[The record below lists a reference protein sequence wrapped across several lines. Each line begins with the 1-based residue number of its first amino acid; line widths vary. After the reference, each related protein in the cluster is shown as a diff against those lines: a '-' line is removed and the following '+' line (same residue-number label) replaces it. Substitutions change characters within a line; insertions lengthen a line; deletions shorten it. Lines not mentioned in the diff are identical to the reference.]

1 MKEIILAVSLIV
13 FGAFCS
19 TVIFLDNQVLAD
31 ACSDKGKILTF
42 KPWYDGLTDGSCNI
56 KSPGSD
62 TDKQAW
68 FVWRIVLNVID
79 DLLQIVGY
87 VAVGYIMYGGFL
99 MMTSIGS
106 PDKAARAQN
115 TILSAVVGLVI
126 TLLSIAI
133 VNLISSTIGL

>member
-1 MKEIILAVSLIV
+1 MKKIILAVSLIV
-13 FGAFCS
+13 FGAFGS
-19 TVIFLDNQVLAD
+19 TVFFSGNQAFAD

-56 KSPGSD
+56 QSPGSD
-62 TDKQAW
+62 TDKQAA
-68 FVWRIVLNVID
+68 FLWRIVLNVID
-79 DLLQIVGY
+79 DLLQVVGY
-87 VAVGYIMYGGFL
+87 ITVGYIMYGGFL

-106 PDKAARAQN
+106 PDKAAHARK
-115 TILSAVVGLVI
+115 TILSAVIGLVV